1 MIKTLKWI
9 YNRGRAYERMRL
21 KRIATEF
28 INESERYNQRYVEP
42 AARDQEAKKELEIN
56 KRVVQ
61 VLQKMIYPDPDRYIT
76 SRNVEPIK
84 AVIDEPE
91 L

>member
-28 INESERYNQRYVEP
+28 IHNTEMQYRHFNGQITKEVEK
-42 AARDQEAKKELEIN
+42 DLEVDN
-56 KRVVQ
+56 RVREI
-61 VLQKMIYPDPDRYIT
+61 LQKMIYPDPDRYIT

>member
-28 INESERYNQRYVEP
+28 IHNTEKHRMRLYNRPEDKDSEIQ
-42 AARDQEAKKELEIN
+42 LEIDT
-56 KRVVQ
+56 RVVQ
-61 VLQKMIYPDPDRYIT
+61 VLEKMIYPDPERYIT